1 MTDVSKDDLEG
12 PKVDRRTTM
21 KLLSAAGL
29 PAISALAGCTEGGS
43 DAQTDTTDGGS
54 DDDGSDDGGAT
65 TEDASETQRMGG
77 SIEVGWLTDII
88 EFLDPHRVNKGT
100 QIQIQSNIQ
109 SGLVKLNSDAEIVG
123 DVAEDWTLPD
133 SSTYEFTIREGM
145 TFHNGDPLDAEA
157 IKWSIERLIDF
168 EESEHVGKVQ
178 QVETVEADGNTLR
191 ISLSGPQAP
200 FLAFMTRGPGRAGT
214 IVNRTAVEEDEEN
227 YNYLPV
233 GSGPFE
239 IVDREEG
246 ESLTLQRFDDYW
258 MTDEDGNSLPYLDEI
273 HIRLIPEQSTMWS
286 ALQSDSIQFS
296 SMLTGDFANQARD
309 SDQLNTVR
317 ANAGE
322 WNVIA
327 LLCQDPAEIPEA
339 VRGISG
345 NEEVPQKWQDQDLP
359 TTDPN
364 VRRAI
369 AMAIDREALAERA
382 HFNWAAPAH
391 TLVNPSI
398 GWAYKESPDW
408 GQHYD
413 PERARELLDEAGYTG
428 DPRISAEIVALEE
441 DRREL
446 TVIQQQL
453 SEVGIELELNIQQAS
468 SYWPATYEYENMMV
482 AYGGASDIDPWMSFY
497 KQLGSFD
504 ADLGRGVWQ
513 RGLWF
518 NDEFDELLEES
529 LSTPQLDERESIVD
543 DMARMVS
550 EQAPFVTTAF
560 PFNPK
565 VMSSSLQGIEV
576 PAGLSNF
583 HRAYLGE

>member
-1 MTDVSKDDLEG
+1 MPDISREDLEG

-29 PAISALAGCTEGGS
+29 PALASLAGCTDDSSDPQGGGGGG
-43 DAQTDTTDGGS
+43 DGGTS
-54 DDDGSDDGGAT
+54 ADGSGTEQDDANQG
-65 TEDASETQRMGG
+65 QKMGG
-77 SIEVGWLTDII
+77 SIEAGWLTDVV
-88 EFLDPHRVNKGT
+88 EHLDPHRVNKGS

-109 SGLVKLNSDAEIVG
+109 SGLVKINSDSEIVG
-123 DVAEDWTLPD
+123 DAAEDWSLPD
-133 SSTYEFTIREGM
+133 NSTYEFTIREGM

-157 IKWSIERLIDF
+157 IKWSIERLMDF
-168 EESEHVGKVQ
+168 EESEHVGKVK
-178 QVETVEADGNTLR
+178 QVESVEADGNTLT
-191 ISLSGPQAP
+191 ISLSEPVAP
-200 FLAFMTRGPGRAGT
+200 FLAFLTRGPGRAGT
-214 IVNRTAVEEDEEN
+214 IVNKTAVEEDEEG

-239 IVDREEG
+239 LVEREEG
-246 ESLTLQRFDDYW
+246 ESLTLQKFDDYW
-258 MTDEDGNSLPYLDEI
+258 MTDDDGNSLPYLDEI
-273 HIRLIPEQSTMWS
+273 HIRLVPEQSTMWS
-286 ALQSDSIQFS
+286 AMQSDSIQFS
-296 SMLTGDFANQARD
+296 SQLTGDFANQARD
-309 SDQLNTVR
+309 SNQLNTIR
-317 ANAGE
+317 SNAGE

-327 LLCQDPAEIPEA
+327 LLCQDPAEDPEA
-339 VRGISG
+339 TRGIG
-345 NEEVPQKWQDQDLP
+345 GTEEVSQKWQDQELP
-359 TTDPN
+359 TADPK
-364 VRRAI
+364 VRRAL

-428 DPRISAEIVALEE
+428 DPRFSSEIVALEE

-453 SEVGIELELNIQQAS
+453 SEIGVELELNIQQAS

-497 KQLGSFD
+497 KQLGSYD

-513 RGLWF
+513 RSLWF
-518 NDEFDELLEES
+518 NDEFDQLLEES
-529 LSTPQLDERESIVD
+529 LATPAFDEREGIVD
-543 DMARMVS
+543 DMARMVA
-550 EQAPFVTTAF
+550 EQAPFITTTF

-565 VMSSSLQGIEV
+565 VMSSSLKGVEV

-583 HRAYLGE
+583 HQAYLAE